1 MVEDS
6 KEGLN
11 RKIQEL
17 MRVVQDKD
25 AKLVEI
31 ERGYED
37 EIVRLTQDR
46 NDIQEQIP
54 QLNYVISKL
63 KG

>member
-1 MVEDS
+1 LKGVEDI

-25 AKLVEI
+25 TKLVEI

-37 EIVRLTQDR
+37 
-46 NDIQEQIP
+46 
-54 QLNYVISKL
+54 
-63 KG
+63 

>member
-1 MVEDS
+1 LKVVEDS

-17 MRVVQDKD
+17 MRVIQDKD

-37 EIVRLTQDR
+37 EIVRVTQDR
-46 NDIQEQIP
+46 NDIQ
-54 QLNYVISKL
+54 
-63 KG
+63 